1 MMDACAN
8 NFGPIGGSVVVIDP
22 CVDNPGPVDKS
33 VLYDQEK
40 HISSAVWEGQVLI

>member
-22 CVDNPGPVDKS
+22 YVDSPGPIHKS
-33 VLYDQEK
+33 VLYDQGK
-40 HISSAVWEGQVLI
+40 HVKEVQVLI